1 MPADGRERTLRTCR
15 RPYHLTSVVDE
26 FNRNLFSKTVTLDLV
41 TDESDES
48 VRPNTLKW
56 PLSALSLFAF
66 SEDLAPILVSKY
78 VVTHNLCWRWG

>member
-1 MPADGRERTLRTCR
+1 M
-15 RPYHLTSVVDE
+15 VDE
-26 FNRNLFSKTVTLDLV
+26 FNRNLLSKTLTLDPV

-66 SEDLAPILVSKY
+66 SEDLAPILVN
-78 VVTHNLCWRWG
+78 T